1 MANKQDVP
9 AEEQVSAAPAAE
21 PAAAVTMLSY
31 EEIAAE
37 VKPLSKVS
45 FLAFWQRIGRAL
57 KGWWNGFSDRHPKG
71 SKLLSQF
78 VVMFVFSNLVTI
90 WQFIVMAFLPYAFAG
105 TWGTAFVWPAVKLP
119 GVLDPA
125 GNQLFYAIFNEP
137 VQYNSAGE
145 IIAGGLGNF
154 IAFEIAVFT
163 AQCINFP
170 LQRNV
175 TFRSNGNPV
184 VQAIWYVI
192 GWVLISVFVNAIW
205 GIIQPFATSW
215 GWNEHAAVAVQ
226 LLKTVITGGVS
237 MIIFFFIFLI
247 IFPDMNKVAKKERAK
262 LEKLKSENAPAARI
276 AAVELSVIRKEEEA
290 KLANARTAK
299 FKSLSRAKSKSMA
312 YDVHL
317 QKIAETKRE
326 VAYFAWLE
334 QYYKDYITKL
344 GGDITPESENKRK
357 LDQLAQKA
365 AEKKNKVALLE
376 SNTEKYQLAA
386 SEAIHA
392 KREALAV
399 YDNVVAEI
407 KAVRSSRYES
417 IKNVR

>member
-1 MANKQDVP
+1 MANKKDVP
-9 AEEQVSAAPAAE
+9 VGEQVPAAATAE
-21 PAAAVTMLSY
+21 PATEVTMLSY
-31 EEIAAE
+31 EEIAQE

-90 WQFIVMAFLPYAFAG
+90 WQFIVMAFLPYAFQG
-105 TWGTAFVWPAVKLP
+105 TWNTAFVWPAVEIP
-119 GVLDPA
+119 GLKDPA
-125 GNQLFYAIFNEP
+125 GYQLFYAIFNEP
-137 VQYNSAGE
+137 IQRNASNEV
-145 IIAGGLGNF
+145 IAGGLGNF

-184 VQAIWYVI
+184 IQAIWYLI
-192 GWVLISVFVNAIW
+192 GWVLISIFVNAIW
-205 GIIQPFATSW
+205 GIIQPFATA
-215 GWNEHAAVAVQ
+215 WNWNVTVPVLVQ

-237 MIIFFFIFLI
+237 MVIFFFIFLI
-247 IFPDMNKVAKKERAK
+247 IFPDMNKVAKKEREK

-276 AAVELSVIRKEEEA
+276 AATELSVIRKEEDA
-290 KLANARTAK
+290 KVADARKEKYKA
-299 FKSLSRAKSKSMA
+299 LSRAKNKSMA

-317 QKIAETKRE
+317 KKIADTKRE
-326 VAYFAWLE
+326 VAHYEWQQ
-334 QYYKDYITKL
+334 QYYNEYIAKL
-344 GGDITPESENKRK
+344 NGDMSPESENKRT
-357 LDQLAQKA
+357 LDKIALRVS
-365 AEKKNKVALLE
+365 EYKNKVAELE

-386 SEAIHA
+386 SEAIFA
-392 KREALAV
+392 KRAAFEE
-399 YDNVVAEI
+399 YDSVIAAI
-407 KAVRSSRYES
+407 KSARTGRYES